1 MKKAKIFSA
10 IQIICIPMLILSGF
24 LCGCGLESDEDG
36 NELASEDGYY
46 YPKTQN
52 IVFYNTSEIS
62 LEISENVADP
72 SFAWRATGLRYFVI
86 TIFDSKID
94 LKENQIANTEDAV
107 WTWNTGM
114 GKGREGNVSFS
125 DGRDVIDGEVQNTT
139 TNLSAGTYYIAAW
152 GYDDRYKLI
161 RSSKE
166 YLYRYAP

>member
-1 MKKAKIFSA
+1 MNKVKTFSA
-10 IQIICIPMLILSGF
+10 IQITCIPILILSC
-24 LCGCGLESDEDG
+24 LLYGCGLDTSEDDSRY
-36 NELASEDGYY
+36 ETEDGYY

-52 IVFYNTSEIS
+52 IIFYNTEEVP

-86 TIFDSKID
+86 TIFNSKID

-125 DGRDVIDGEVQNTT
+125 DGRDVIGGEIQSTVAP
-139 TNLSAGTYYIAAW
+139 LPAGTYYIAAW
-152 GYDDRYKLI
+152 GYDDRYNLI
-161 RSSKE
+161 YSSKE
-166 YLYRYAP
+166 YLYVYTP